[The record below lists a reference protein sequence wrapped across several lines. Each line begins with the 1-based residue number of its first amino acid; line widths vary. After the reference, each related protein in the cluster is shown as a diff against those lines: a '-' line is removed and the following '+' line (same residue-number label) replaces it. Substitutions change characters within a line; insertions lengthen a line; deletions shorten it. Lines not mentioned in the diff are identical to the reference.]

1 MLSCIAAVAAA
12 RLAPAR
18 VILTRMPYA
27 SRAPEVVTDSTAVP
41 VPVCDTADSLP
52 AVDAVARHP
61 TTGPAP

>member
-1 MLSCIAAVAAA
+1 MLSCIAASAA
-12 RLAPAR
+12 RLAAAR

-27 SRAPEVVTDSTAVP
+27 SRAPEVDTLSAAVP